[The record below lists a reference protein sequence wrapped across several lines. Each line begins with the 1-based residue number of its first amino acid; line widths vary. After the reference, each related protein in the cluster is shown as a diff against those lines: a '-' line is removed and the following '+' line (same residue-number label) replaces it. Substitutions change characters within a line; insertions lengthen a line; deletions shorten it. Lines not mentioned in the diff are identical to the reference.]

1 MVVETSLVLV
11 DNSLMKVAMFVV
23 VQALVYLILSSS
35 SNLFSKN
42 KLRSFNSFRPV
53 RSASINRLLAAISDL
68 PTGAADDP
76 ASPSCSPN
84 PAKYR

>member
-11 DNSLMKVAMFVV
+11 DNTLMKVAMFVA
-23 VQALVYLILSSS
+23 VQALIYLILSSS

-42 KLRSFNSFRPV
+42 KLRSFNSFRPA

-76 ASPSCSPN
+76 ASPSSSPN